1 MGHLKGQYP
10 KFLIL
15 DLFCPHLDHKPACH
29 LEIIQSPQPLLSKT
43 RKTEHSIFEVILPL
57 PLEKKMHLLKIFFS
71 TEKVSPREVT

>member
-1 MGHLKGQYP
+1 MGHLKAQYP

-29 LEIIQSPQPLLSKT
+29 LESIQSPQPLLSKT

-57 PLEKKMHLLKIFFS
+57 PLEKKNASTKDFFFN
-71 TEKVSPREVT
+71 RETQ